1 MASLPYC
8 FCVHDFN
15 WLTVGS
21 KAVLGWRL
29 IAFLSASRVVTALA
43 RTIPMLSVAAAF
55 LVIRLM
61 ALLLTGERRFV
72 AY

>member
-15 WLTVGS
+15 WLTVGG

-29 IAFLSASRVVTALA
+29 IAFLSASRVVIALA

>member
-1 MASLPYC
+1 MASLPYLAL
-8 FCVHDFN
+8 VQRFN
-15 WLTVGS
+15 WSIVGTTT
-21 KAVLGWRL
+21 APEWRL
-29 IAFLSASRVVTALA
+29 IAFLCASRVVVVLA

-55 LVIRLM
+55 LVNRLM